1 MPRNA
6 GHFFMWHLFMKL
18 NFPSPLPIQSI
29 ELDQPCI
36 MGILNLTP
44 DSFSDGGL
52 FIKKDNAI
60 KHVTQMIN
68 DGAQIIDIGGE
79 STRPGAEEVSI
90 DEECRRVIPVIEA
103 IREISDIPIS
113 IDTSKTEVMQQAISS
128 GASMINDVNAL
139 RAAGAVELAAGL
151 NIPVCIMH
159 MQGLPRTMQHTPQ
172 YKDVVQEV
180 KSFLKER
187 IEVCIKAGIKRSNII
202 IDPGFGFGKTLEHNL
217 SLFKHLDE
225 LEDLDCP
232 LLVGV
237 SRKSMIGKVLD
248 NAPADERLNGSVAL
262 ATLAAWNNANIL
274 RVHDVKETAEA
285 LKLCQAGKEAK

>member
-1 MPRNA
+1 
-6 GHFFMWHLFMKL
+6 MKL
-18 NFPSPLPIQSI
+18 TFTSSNSIQTI

-52 FIKKDNAI
+52 FLKKDNAI
-60 KHVTQMIN
+60 NHVNQMIS

-79 STRPGAEEVSI
+79 STRPGASDVSV
-90 DEECRRVIPVIEA
+90 DEECQRVIPVIEA

-113 IDTSKTEVMQQAISS
+113 IDTSKTEVMRQAISS

-139 RAAGAVELAAGL
+139 RADGAVELAAEL
-151 NIPVCIMH
+151 DVPVCIMH
-159 MQGLPRTMQHTPQ
+159 MQGSPRTMQHTPS

-180 KSFLKER
+180 KTFLEER
-187 IEVCIKAGIKRSNII
+187 IDVCLKAGIKRSNII

-217 SLFKHLDE
+217 SLFKHINE
-225 LEDLDCP
+225 FKKLDCP

-237 SRKSMIGKVLD
+237 SRKSMIGQVLND
-248 NAPADERLNGSVAL
+248 APADERLYGSLAL
-262 ATLAAWNNANIL
+262 ATLAAWMDTNIL
-274 RVHDVKETAEA
+274 RVHDVKATADA
-285 LKLCQAGKEAK
+285 LKLCMAVKSIN

>member
-1 MPRNA
+1 
-6 GHFFMWHLFMKL
+6 MKL
-18 NFPSPLPIQSI
+18 NFTSKII
-29 ELDQPCI
+29 ELNQPCI

-52 FIKKDNAI
+52 FIQKDNAL
-60 KHVTQMIN
+60 KHVSQMIS
-68 DGAQIIDIGGE
+68 DGAQIIDVGGE
-79 STRPGAEEVSI
+79 STRPGARDISL
-90 DEECRRVIPVIEA
+90 DEECQRVIPVIEA

-113 IDTSKTEVMQQAISS
+113 IDTSKTDVMQQAISS

-139 RAAGAVELAAGL
+139 RADGAVELTAEL
-151 NIPVCIMH
+151 NVPVCIMH
-159 MQGLPRTMQHTPQ
+159 MQGSPRNMQHTPA

-180 KSFLKER
+180 KAFLEER
-187 IEVCIKAGIKRSNII
+187 INVCLKAGIKRSNII

-225 LEDLDCP
+225 FEKLDCP

-237 SRKSMIGKVLD
+237 SRKSMIGTVLN
-248 NAPADERLNGSVAL
+248 NAPADERLNGSVVL
-262 ATLAAWNNANIL
+262 ATLATWNNANIL

-285 LKLCQAGKEAK
+285 LKLYQAVKEAK

>member
-1 MPRNA
+1 
-6 GHFFMWHLFMKL
+6 
-18 NFPSPLPIQSI
+18 
-29 ELDQPCI
+29 

-52 FIKKDNAI
+52 FLKKDNAI

-79 STRPGAEEVSI
+79 STRPGASDVSV
-90 DEECRRVIPVIEA
+90 DEECQRVIPVIEA
-103 IREISDIPIS
+103 VREISDIPIS
-113 IDTSKTEVMQQAISS
+113 IDTSKTDVMQQAISS

-139 RAAGAVELAAGL
+139 RDDGAVELAAEL
-151 NIPVCIMH
+151 DVPVCIMH
-159 MQGLPRTMQHTPQ
+159 MQGSPRTMQHTPV

-180 KSFLKER
+180 KAFLEER
-187 IEVCIKAGIKRSNII
+187 IDACLKAGIKRSNII

-225 LEDLDCP
+225 FEKLDCP

-237 SRKSMIGKVLD
+237 SRKSMIGTVLN
-248 NAPADERLNGSVAL
+248 NASADERLNGSVVL

-285 LKLCQAGKEAK
+285 LKLCQAVKEAK

>member
-1 MPRNA
+1 
-6 GHFFMWHLFMKL
+6 MKL
-18 NFPSPLPIQSI
+18 HFPSTSSVQTI

-52 FIKKDNAI
+52 FTNKDSALS
-60 KHVTQMIN
+60 HVEQMIN

-79 STRPGAEEVSI
+79 STRPGAMEVSV
-90 DEECRRVIPVIEA
+90 DEECQRVIPLIKA

-113 IDTSKTEVMQQAISS
+113 IDTSKTEVMQHAISA

-139 RAAGAVELAAGL
+139 RADGAVELAAKL
-151 NIPVCIMH
+151 NVPVCIMH
-159 MQGLPRTMQHTPQ
+159 MQGLPRTMQHTPS
-172 YKDVVQEV
+172 YKNVVQEV
-180 KSFLKER
+180 KNFLKDR
-187 IEVCIKAGIKRSNII
+187 VDACVKAGIKRSNII

-225 LEDLDCP
+225 FQKIDVP

-237 SRKSMIGKVLD
+237 SRKSMIGTVLN
-248 NAPADERLNGSVAL
+248 NAPADERLHGSVAL
-262 ATLAAWNNANIL
+262 ATLAAWMDTNIL
-274 RVHDVKETAEA
+274 RVHDVKATADA
-285 LKLCQAGKEAK
+285 LKLCMAVKNTK